1 MQIKGKISNVLH
13 NKVIW
18 YMVTRYVTYFV
29 QFIVSVII
37 AAKLGPY
44 YLGIWGFVLL
54 LINYFN
60 IFNFGIPNSATVLM
74 VQHKKEPSLAL
85 QIETSSMLLISLIGV
100 IIACIGFY
108 YALFGIPLFDKYE
121 LGNLFLF
128 VCAIAVMQHFVSLFS
143 LIARVRGSIT
153 EVAFSQTVIP
163 MLTLL
168 AVLSFK
174 GQTLLLVLVLCYL
187 IGNVLAI
194 LLFIWKKLIHFQGRP
209 SRKVCSDI
217 IKKGKYL
224 FIYNVSFYLIFLS
237 TKTIV
242 SVYYPVEEFG
252 FFTFAFTLSNAVLL
266 MMQGFTAIVF
276 PKLIDKFASKKYDDV
291 SLVLHDV
298 RDSYVTTSHA
308 IMYIAFLFFPLLIYF
323 MPKYQ
328 GTLDAIMLMG
338 MTFLLYANSFG
349 YSTLLIAQNAEKRLA
364 VISIISLCL
373 NVLVAFVLAVYVK
386 CNYQYVIFATML
398 AYIFFTCSCVVV
410 GKQII
415 HEKLKLN
422 SVVADSFPVRLLVP
436 YIIMISAVLMKC
448 NIFVLLTAPLLL
460 GIMNVKQINGIVL
473 LLKRLLY
480 NPNMVDV
487 K

>member
-1 MQIKGKISNVLH
+1 
-13 NKVIW
+13 
-18 YMVTRYVTYFV
+18 
-29 QFIVSVII
+29 
-37 AAKLGPY
+37 
-44 YLGIWGFVLL
+44 
-54 LINYFN
+54 
-60 IFNFGIPNSATVLM
+60 
-74 VQHKKEPSLAL
+74 
-85 QIETSSMLLISLIGV
+85 
-100 IIACIGFY
+100 
-108 YALFGIPLFDKYE
+108 
-121 LGNLFLF
+121 
-128 VCAIAVMQHFVSLFS
+128 MQHFVSLFS